1 VGGLTRPAAKPKWD
15 ELNSQNEEVDPEKV
29 EMVADP
35 TEETTRTVSLGD
47 DRSVQRRH
55 KGVSGS

>member
-1 VGGLTRPAAKPKWD
+1 MDVAEQRWD
-15 ELNSQNEEVDPEKV
+15 DLNSQNEEVDPEKV
-29 EMVADP
+29 EMVVDP
-35 TEETTRTVSLGD
+35 TEKTTRSVSLGD